1 MSAATVSFLA
11 NDNVLTV
18 VNAYLMAMDETPFE
32 DQVAL
37 VQSVLKRYRPSD
49 AAKLL
54 GIPVQRIYQYRRD
67 DWVNRHAAKYAKT
80 NVLVRDFVKILMLGN
95 MDA

>member
-37 VQSVLKRYRPSD
+37 VQSVLKRYRPCD

-54 GIPVQRIYQYRRD
+54 DIPLQRIYEYRRH
-67 DWVNRHAAKYAKT
+67 DWVERHPARYAKT
-80 NVLVRDFVKILMLGN
+80 NVLIRDFVKILMLGN
-95 MDA
+95 MGI

>member
-32 DQVAL
+32 DQVKL
-37 VQSVLKRYRPSD
+37 VHAVLYRYRPCD
-49 AAKLL
+49 VAKLL
-54 GIPVQRIYQYRRD
+54 DIPVQRIYEYRRD
-67 DWVNRHAAKYAKT
+67 DWVERHAARYAKT
-80 NVLVRDFVKILMLGN
+80 NVLIRDFVKILMLGN
-95 MDA
+95 MDI

>member
-18 VNAYLMAMDETPFE
+18 VNAYLMAMDQTPFE
-32 DQVAL
+32 DQVVL
-37 VQSVLKRYRPSD
+37 VQSVLKQYRPSE

-54 GIPVQRIYQYRRD
+54 DIPVQRIYEYRRD
-67 DWVNRHAAKYAKT
+67 DWVKRHAAKHAKT
-80 NVLVRDFVKILMLGN
+80 NVLIRDFVKILMLGN
-95 MDA
+95 MDV

>member
-1 MSAATVSFLA
+1 MSAATISFLS
-11 NDNVLTV
+11 NDNALTV

-37 VQSVLKRYRPSD
+37 VQSVLALYRPCD

-54 GIPVQRIYQYRRD
+54 DIPVQRIYEYRRS
-67 DWVNRHAAKYAKT
+67 DWVQRHPSMYAKT
-80 NVLVRDFVKILMLGN
+80 NVLIKDFVKILMLGN
-95 MDA
+95 MA

>member
-11 NDNVLTV
+11 NDDVLTV

-32 DQVAL
+32 DQVKL
-37 VQSVLKRYRPSD
+37 VHAVLYRYRPCD

-54 GIPVQRIYQYRRD
+54 DIPVQRIYEYRRD
-67 DWVNRHAAKYAKT
+67 DWAERHAAKYAKT
-80 NVLVRDFVKILMLGN
+80 NVLIKDFVKILMLGN

>member
-1 MSAATVSFLA
+1 MSAATVGFLT
-11 NDNVLTV
+11 NDNALTV
-18 VNAYLMAMDETPFE
+18 VNAYLMAMDQTPFE

-37 VQSVLKRYRPSD
+37 VQSVLRRYRPCD

-54 GIPVQRIYQYRRD
+54 DIPLQRIYEYRRK
-67 DWVNRHAAKYAKT
+67 DWVQRHPSMHGKT
-80 NVLVRDFVKILMLGN
+80 NVLVRDFVKIMMLGN

>member
-1 MSAATVSFLA
+1 MSAATVSFLT
-11 NDNVLTV
+11 NDNALTV

-37 VQSVLKRYRPSD
+37 VQSVLKRYRPSE

-67 DWVNRHAAKYAKT
+67 DWVERRAAKYVKR
-80 NVLVRDFVKILMLGN
+80 NVMLRDFVKILMLGN
-95 MDA
+95 MDI